1 MQMKTVHGFDRKCQ
15 QRCQITDEASKFW
28 NMIYT
33 WGDRA
38 GKGHTYSIYSF
49 NHNEPFRKAKV
60 SVWSVGIF
68 WRCWL
73 SDMRIDVILCWIC
86 KGKSHAIIPN
96 FRLLVPVITIYYTVL
111 QIKWEKLNMLTYM
124 KAKYRGQAP
133 SGVWML
139 LPSNGSTPSTD
150 DIEISFCT
158 RN

>member
-1 MQMKTVHGFDRKCQ
+1 MGLIESVSKDVKLLTKLPNSETWF
-15 QRCQITDEASKFW
+15 TLEAIEQEKGIHIAFIHLTIM
-28 NMIYT
+28 N
-33 WGDRA
+33 RL
-38 GKGHTYSIYSF
+38 GK
-49 NHNEPFRKAKV
+49 RKV
-60 SVWSVGIF
+60 SAWSVRIF

-73 SDMRIDVILCWIC
+73 SDMWVDVILCWIC

-111 QIKWEKLNMLTYM
+111 QIKWDELNMLTYM